1 MATLSGQKIKE
12 KFGNLLQV
20 EGGIDSSTKDVE
32 DGTGDAS
39 ALKLSNDTVEID
51 GTLNFTAAPTTDNT
65 EETALLINGSDNV
78 VKRELGTAAFKDEFP
93 RIIARQGTSE
103 EVTSGSNADLG
114 FAAIDNSSATGSFVQ
129 DDATNYAIASDSG
142 SVIVG
147 TAGIYRLDVSVYLT
161 EIGNNAVATIT
172 LTKNGSALAI
182 AIRSKSSN
190 TKSMVS
196 FYWAEKLAVDDEIAV
211 NVAMATADA
220 TITAGSAL
228 EVRKIA

>member
-1 MATLSGQKIKE
+1 MATLSGEKIKE
-12 KFGNLLQV
+12 KFGNLLHV
-20 EGGIDSSTKDVE
+20 EGGITSTTKDVE

-39 ALKLSNDTVEID
+39 ALKLSDTTVEID

-65 EETALLINGSDNV
+65 EETALLINSSDNV

-93 RIIARQGTSE
+93 RIIARQGANAAID
-103 EVTSGSNADLG
+103 SGGNADLTL
-114 FAAIDNSSATGSFVQ
+114 ADIDNSSATGSFVQ
-129 DDATNYAIASDSG
+129 DDATNYTIAGDSNG
-142 SVIVG
+142 VIVG

-161 EIGNNAVATIT
+161 SIGNNAVATIT
-172 LTKNGSALAI
+172 LKKNGSALAI
-182 AIRSKSSN
+182 ATRSKSSN

-196 FYWAEKLAVDDEIAV
+196 FYWAEKLAAEDEIAV
-211 NVAMATADA
+211 NVAMATAGA

>member
-1 MATLSGQKIKE
+1 MATLSGEKIKD

-20 EGGIDSSTKDVE
+20 EGGITSATKDVE

-93 RIIARQGTSE
+93 RIIARQGANAAI
-103 EVTSGSNADLG
+103 TSGNNSDLV

-129 DDATNYAIASDSG
+129 DDATNYSFSDVSN
-142 SVIVG
+142 VQVA

-161 EIGNNAVATIT
+161 SIANNAVATIT
-172 LTKNGSALAI
+172 LNKNGSALAI
-182 AIRSKSSN
+182 AVRSKSSN
-190 TKSMVS
+190 PKSMVS
-196 FYWAEKLAVDDEIAV
+196 FYWAEKLAVDDEISV
-211 NVAMATADA
+211 NVAMATAGA

-228 EVRKIA
+228 ELRKIA